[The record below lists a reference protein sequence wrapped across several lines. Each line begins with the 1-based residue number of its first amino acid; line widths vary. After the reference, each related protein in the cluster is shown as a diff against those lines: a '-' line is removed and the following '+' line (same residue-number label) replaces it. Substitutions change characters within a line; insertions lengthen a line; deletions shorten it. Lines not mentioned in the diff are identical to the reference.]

1 MDKQVIHF
9 TSVPI
14 PNVEIVEN
22 AMPLNVL
29 ALQGMFKNQE
39 IQSIHPHAKAAL
51 KSFFIQFNK
60 IKTAGG
66 LVYHP
71 QSDSYL
77 WIKRLGL
84 WDLPKGKI
92 EQGESSKDAAI
103 REIIEECGLTGK
115 LSLKYRIC
123 STYHVYE
130 FKNKSILKKITGTI
144 WSMKGI
150 YRQNLRRR
158 KVLQKFSGS
167 RKKPSIVSFLKHIHL
182 FKKLF
187 CMHLNPNFMLNLIS
201 K

>member
-51 KSFFIQFNK
+51 KSFFIHFNK

-103 REIIEECGLTGK
+103 REIIEECGLTGQ

-130 FKNKSILKKITGTI
+130 FKNKSILKKNNWYYLEYEGDLSTKPQEEESITEVQ
-144 WSMKGI
+144 W
-150 YRQNLRRR
+150 
-158 KVLQKFSGS
+158 V
-167 RKKPSIVSFLKHIHL
+167 KKEAFDSFLSQTYPSIQEVILHAFES
-182 FKKLF
+182 
-187 CMHLNPNFMLNLIS
+187 
-201 K
+201 

>member
-51 KSFFIQFNK
+51 KSFFIHFNK

-66 LVYHP
+66 LVYHA
-71 QSDSYL
+71 QSDAYL

-130 FKNKSILKKITGTI
+130 FKNKSILKKNNWYYLEYEGDLSTKPQEEESITEVQWI
-144 WSMKGI
+144 
-150 YRQNLRRR
+150 
-158 KVLQKFSGS
+158 
-167 RKKPSIVSFLKHIHL
+167 KKEAFDNCLSQTYPSIQEVILHAFES
-182 FKKLF
+182 
-187 CMHLNPNFMLNLIS
+187 
-201 K
+201 

>member
-29 ALQGMFKNQE
+29 ALQEMFKNQE
-39 IQSIHPHAKAAL
+39 IQAVHPHAKAAL

-130 FKNKSILKKITGTI
+130 FKNKSILKKNNWYYLEYEGDLSTKPQEEESITEVQ
-144 WSMKGI
+144 W
-150 YRQNLRRR
+150 
-158 KVLQKFSGS
+158 V
-167 RKKPSIVSFLKHIHL
+167 KKEAFDSFLSQTYPSIQEVILHAFES
-182 FKKLF
+182 
-187 CMHLNPNFMLNLIS
+187 
-201 K
+201 

>member
-103 REIIEECGLTGK
+103 REIIEECGLTGQ

-130 FKNKSILKKITGTI
+130 FKNKSILKKNNWYYLEYEGDLSTKPQEEESITEVQ
-144 WSMKGI
+144 W
-150 YRQNLRRR
+150 
-158 KVLQKFSGS
+158 V
-167 RKKPSIVSFLKHIHL
+167 KKEAFDSFLSQTYPSIQEVILHAFES
-182 FKKLF
+182 
-187 CMHLNPNFMLNLIS
+187 
-201 K
+201 

>member
-130 FKNKSILKKITGTI
+130 FKNKSILKKNNWYYLEYEGDLSTKPQEEESITEVQ
-144 WSMKGI
+144 W
-150 YRQNLRRR
+150 
-158 KVLQKFSGS
+158 V
-167 RKKPSIVSFLKHIHL
+167 KKEAFESCLSQTYPSIQEVILHAFES
-182 FKKLF
+182 
-187 CMHLNPNFMLNLIS
+187 
-201 K
+201 

>member
-14 PNVEIVEN
+14 PHVEIVEN

-29 ALQGMFKNQE
+29 ALQEMFKNQE
-39 IQSIHPHAKAAL
+39 IQAVHPHAKAAL
-51 KSFFIQFNK
+51 KSFFIHFNK

-66 LVYHP
+66 LVYHA
-71 QSDSYL
+71 QSDAYL

-115 LSLKYRIC
+115 LKLKHRIC

-130 FKNKSILKKITGTI
+130 FKNKSILKKNNWYYLEYEGDLNTKPQEEESITEVQWI
-144 WSMKGI
+144 
-150 YRQNLRRR
+150 
-158 KVLQKFSGS
+158 
-167 RKKPSIVSFLKHIHL
+167 KKEAFDNCLSQTYPSIQEVILHAFES
-182 FKKLF
+182 
-187 CMHLNPNFMLNLIS
+187 
-201 K
+201 

>member
-14 PNVEIVEN
+14 PHVEIVEN

-51 KSFFIQFNK
+51 KSFFIHFNK

-103 REIIEECGLTGK
+103 REIIEECGLTGQ

-123 STYHVYE
+123 STYQLYE
-130 FKNKSILKKITGTI
+130 FNNISILNKNIWYYLEYEGDLSTKPQEEESITEVQWVKKEAFDSFLSQT
-144 WSMKGI
+144 
-150 YRQNLRRR
+150 Y
-158 KVLQKFSGS
+158 
-167 RKKPSIVSFLKHIHL
+167 PSIQEVILHAFES
-182 FKKLF
+182 
-187 CMHLNPNFMLNLIS
+187 
-201 K
+201 

>member
-14 PNVEIVEN
+14 PHVEIVEN

-130 FKNKSILKKITGTI
+130 FKNKSILKKNNWYYLEYEGDLSTKPQEEESITEVQ
-144 WSMKGI
+144 W
-150 YRQNLRRR
+150 
-158 KVLQKFSGS
+158 V
-167 RKKPSIVSFLKHIHL
+167 KKEAFDSFLSQTYPSIQEVILHAFES
-182 FKKLF
+182 
-187 CMHLNPNFMLNLIS
+187 
-201 K
+201 

>member
-14 PNVEIVEN
+14 PHVEIVEN

-29 ALQGMFKNQE
+29 ALQGMFKNHE
-39 IQSIHPHAKAAL
+39 IQAIHSHAKAAL
-51 KSFFIQFNK
+51 KSFFIHFNK

-115 LSLKYRIC
+115 LNLKHRIC

-130 FKNKSILKKITGTI
+130 FKNKSILKKNNWYYLEYEGDLNTKPQEEESITEVKWIKRDAFDHCLSQT
-144 WSMKGI
+144 
-150 YRQNLRRR
+150 Y
-158 KVLQKFSGS
+158 
-167 RKKPSIVSFLKHIHL
+167 PSIQEVIFHAFES
-182 FKKLF
+182 
-187 CMHLNPNFMLNLIS
+187 
-201 K
+201 

>member
-130 FKNKSILKKITGTI
+130 FKNKSILKKNNWYYLEYEGDLSTKPQEEESITEVQ
-144 WSMKGI
+144 W
-150 YRQNLRRR
+150 
-158 KVLQKFSGS
+158 V
-167 RKKPSIVSFLKHIHL
+167 KKEAFDSCLSLTYPSIQEV
-182 FKKLF
+182 
-187 CMHLNPNFMLNLIS
+187 IS
-201 K
+201 HAFES

>member
-1 MDKQVIHF
+1 
-9 TSVPI
+9 
-14 PNVEIVEN
+14 
-22 AMPLNVL
+22 LNVL

-71 QSDSYL
+71 KSDSYL

-115 LSLKYRIC
+115 LSLKHRIC

-130 FKNKSILKKITGTI
+130 FKNKSILKKNNWYYLEYEGDLTTKPQEEESITEVQWI
-144 WSMKGI
+144 
-150 YRQNLRRR
+150 
-158 KVLQKFSGS
+158 
-167 RKKPSIVSFLKHIHL
+167 KKEAFDRCLSQTYPSIQEVILHVFES
-182 FKKLF
+182 
-187 CMHLNPNFMLNLIS
+187 
-201 K
+201 